1 VSSSVAQ
8 AAPPFQAQ
16 ELDGAR
22 ELVRVVE
29 AFHATRAFA
38 VGNLWGSS
46 QAFVLAFLARHA
58 AGPWL
63 VIASTDSEAA
73 AFQGDLEFFGLE
85 AALFPARESHGGR
98 AAGADPDQV
107 RARLELVQRQ
117 LGPPER
123 RPRAIVTSALA
134 LLQPVPA
141 AADLER
147 EFLVLTRGQHV
158 DTGELLA
165 RLVQAGF
172 TRAPLAEQP
181 GEVSLRGEILDLYPF
196 AAELPLRVELLG
208 DEIESLRTFDPLD
221 QRSVESLSEARLCLA
236 ADTGGIEDGNGVLL
250 PALLARSTVWVR
262 VEPLRIEEREAS
274 LRIQSPSHARAL
286 LQLGVQREGC
296 RTLDLQSLP
305 ARKFDLDTR
314 SVQAL
319 AVGMRE
325 APAALLEATKD
336 GTRALVLCQ
345 NEAEEHRLRGL
356 LAEALAG
363 APAEL
368 VARIETRVGALAR
381 GFRIPCLRTLL
392 VNHRELLGILGRRAA
407 PKAHSHHKVRAIQ
420 SFFELK
426 PGDHVVH
433 AVHGVARFTGLE
445 RLQRGG
451 GEEEHLK
458 LVFADEVALFVPAAR
473 IDLVQRFVGSGS
485 NAPPLDKIG
494 GTAFRKR
501 KEKVERAL
509 FDLASELLEVQ
520 ARRALG
526 KRAPWKE
533 DDELVRDMIG
543 AFPWSDTLD
552 QVTVDRE
559 IRADLA
565 SERPMDRLLCG
576 DVGFGKTELA
586 VRAAFRVVN
595 GGGQVAVLVPT
606 TVLAQQHYETFR
618 ERMADFPV
626 EVAELSRYVGG
637 AEERRIVE
645 RIGRGAIDVVI
656 GTHRIL
662 SSDVHFARL
671 GLVIV
676 DEEQRFGVAHKEHFK
691 KLRASVDMLT
701 LTATPIPRTLHMSL
715 AGVRDISALT
725 VAPEG
730 RQEIETVLG
739 YVEDDEELREALL
752 FEKNRG
758 GQVFFLHNRVE
769 SIVQRALQLNQLVPE
784 CSFAIGHGQ
793 MGARELERV
802 MDVFTRGE
810 VDVLVATTIIESG
823 IDIPAAGTIMID
835 QADHFGLSELHQ
847 LRGRVGRG
855 ANKARCHL
863 LVEKWKPLA
872 HEARERLKALEEMNQ
887 LGAGF
892 QISMK
897 DLEIRGAG
905 NILGPQQSG
914 NIGAVGYDM
923 YCRLLKQ
930 CVENLQSGLSAGLAA
945 GKHAEEGG
953 VDLELCIRA
962 FLPEEWLPDPRA
974 RIELLRQLS
983 AIDGSEDEARALEML
998 HDRFGRVP
1006 EEARDLLRLFRLEA
1020 QLERLSITRLSFR
1033 GDAYVLE
1040 YGDRIALEQGLDL
1053 ARAELRP
1060 VRAGLAHL
1068 VVPERSRAPAPALA
1082 WFESLLLREH
1092 PAAKI
1097 PAAHP

>member
-1 VSSSVAQ
+1 MSEAPVGAPFEAHELD
-8 AAPPFQAQ
+8 AAP
-16 ELDGAR
+16 
-22 ELVRVVE
+22 ELVRLVE
-29 AFHATRAFA
+29 RFHAQRALA
-38 VGNLWGSS
+38 VGNLWGSA
-46 QAFVLAFLARHA
+46 QAFALAFLARHA

-63 VIASTDSEAA
+63 VCASTDAEAE
-73 AFQGDLEFFGLE
+73 AFREDLAFFGLE
-85 AALFPARESHGGR
+85 AGHFPARESLGGR
-98 AAGADPDQV
+98 AAAADPDQV

-123 RPRAIVTSALA
+123 RPRVIVASALA

-141 AADLER
+141 ASDLEK
-147 EFLVLTRGQHV
+147 EFLVLARGQHV

-165 RLVQAGF
+165 RFVLAGF
-172 TRAPLAEQP
+172 TRAPLAEKP
-181 GEVSLRGEILDLYPF
+181 GEVSLRGEILDVYPF
-196 AAELPLRVELLG
+196 AAELPLRVELFG

-221 QRSVESLSEARLCLA
+221 QRSVETLQEARLCLA
-236 ADTGGIEDGNGVLL
+236 ADSGGIEDGNGVLL
-250 PALLARSTVWVR
+250 PTLLARSTVWVR

-286 LQLGVQREGC
+286 LQLAGQREGC

-305 ARKFDLDTR
+305 ARGLDLDTR

-325 APAALLEATKD
+325 APAALLEATHE
-336 GTRALVLCQ
+336 GTRAVVLCQ
-345 NEAEEHRLRGL
+345 TEAEAHRFRGML
-356 LAEALAG
+356 DEGLAG
-363 APAEL
+363 ASAQAR
-368 VARIETRVGALAR
+368 ARIETRIGSLAR
-381 GFRIPCLRTLL
+381 GFRIPGLRTLL
-392 VNHRELLGILGRRAA
+392 VNHRELAGILGRRAA
-407 PKAHSHHKVRAIQ
+407 TKVHSHHKVRAIQ

-445 RLQRGG
+445 RLARGG

-458 LVFADEVALFVPAAR
+458 LVFADEVSLFVPASR

-485 NAPPLDKIG
+485 SAPPLDKIG
-494 GTAFRKR
+494 GQAFRRR

-520 ARRALG
+520 ARRALS
-526 KRAPWKE
+526 KRSPWK
-533 DDELVRDMIG
+533 DDDDLVRDMIG
-543 AFPWSDTLD
+543 AFPYADTAD

-559 IRADLA
+559 IRSDLS

-586 VRAAFRVVN
+586 VRAAFRVVSS
-595 GGGQVAVLVPT
+595 GGQVAVLVPT
-606 TVLAQQHYETFR
+606 TVLAQQHFLTFQ

-626 EVAELSRYVGG
+626 EVAELSRYISGE
-637 AEERRIVE
+637 EERSILE
-645 RIGRGAIDVVI
+645 RLGRGEVDVVI

-662 SSDVHFARL
+662 SKDVSFARL

-676 DEEQRFGVAHKEHFK
+676 DEEQRFGVTHKEHFK
-691 KLRASVDMLT
+691 KLRASVDVLT

-725 VAPEG
+725 MAPEG

-739 YVEDDEELREALL
+739 YVEDEDELRAALL
-752 FEKNRG
+752 AEKNRG
-758 GQVFFLHNRVE
+758 GQLFFLHNRVE
-769 SIVQRALQLNQLVPE
+769 SIAQRALQLSRLVPE

-793 MGARELERV
+793 MGARELKRV
-802 MDVFTRGE
+802 MDAFTRGD

-835 QADHFGLSELHQ
+835 HADHFGLSELHQ

-863 LVEKWKPLA
+863 LVEKWKPLS

-930 CVENLQSGLSAGLAA
+930 CVENLQSGLSLENATGQ
-945 GKHAEEGG
+945 HAEESG
-953 VDLELCIRA
+953 VDLELGIRA
-962 FLPEEWLPDPRA
+962 FLPQEWLPDPRA

-983 AIDGSEDEARALEML
+983 SIDGSQDEARALEML

-1006 EEARDLLRLFRLEA
+1006 EEARDLVRLFRLKA
-1020 QLERLSITRLSFR
+1020 QLERLSITRLVFR
-1033 GDAYVLE
+1033 GDAYVIE

-1068 VVPERSRAPAPALA
+1068 VVPERSRQPARALE
-1082 WFESLLLREH
+1082 WFESLLQRSG
-1092 PAAKI
+1092 PGAKI
-1097 PAAHP
+1097 PSRRP

>member
-1 VSSSVAQ
+1 VSGALAGG
-8 AAPPFQAQ
+8 AAPFTAR
-16 ELDGAR
+16 ELDGAA

-29 AFHATRAFA
+29 AFHARRAFA
-38 VGNLWGSS
+38 LGNLWGSS
-46 QAFVLAFLARHA
+46 QALLLAFLARHA

-63 VIASTDSEAA
+63 VSASTDTEAS
-73 AFQGDLEFFGLE
+73 AFRDDLEFFGLE
-85 AALFPARESHGGR
+85 AALFPARESLGGR

-123 RPRAIVTSALA
+123 RPRAIVASALA

-141 AADLER
+141 AADLEK
-147 EFLVLTRGQHV
+147 EFLVLARGQRV

-165 RLVQAGF
+165 RFVQAGF
-172 TRAPLAEQP
+172 TRAPLAERP

-221 QRSVESLSEARLCLA
+221 QRSVENLAEARVCLA
-236 ADTGGIEDGNGVLL
+236 ADTGGVEDGNGVLL
-250 PALLARSTVWVR
+250 PSLLARSTVWVR
-262 VEPLRIEEREAS
+262 VEPLRIEELEAS

-286 LQLGVQREGC
+286 LQLAALREGC

-305 ARKFDLDTR
+305 SRVMDLDTR

-319 AVGMRE
+319 GVGMRE
-325 APAALLEATKD
+325 APAALLEAARE

-345 NEAEEHRLRGL
+345 NEAEAHRFRGL
-356 LAEALAG
+356 LAEALAD
-363 APAEL
+363 APAGL
-368 VARIETRVGALAR
+368 AARIETRVGALAR
-381 GFRIPCLRTLL
+381 GFRIPFLGTLL
-392 VNHRELLGILGRRAA
+392 VNHRELAGILGRRAA
-407 PKAHSHHKVRAIQ
+407 PRPHSHHKVRAIQ

-458 LVFADEVALFVPAAR
+458 LVFADEVALFVPASR

-485 NAPPLDKIG
+485 AAPPLDRIG
-494 GTAFRKR
+494 GAAFRKR

-526 KRAPWKE
+526 KRPPWKA

-543 AFPWSDTLD
+543 AFPYSDTAD

-559 IRADLA
+559 IRADLDG
-565 SERPMDRLLCG
+565 EKPMDRLLCG

-586 VRAAFRVVN
+586 VRAAFRVVA

-618 ERMADFPV
+618 ERMLDFPV
-626 EVAELSRYVGG
+626 ELAELSRYVGG
-637 AEERRIVE
+637 AEERAIVE
-645 RIGRGAIDVVI
+645 RLGRGEIDIVI

-662 SSDVHFARL
+662 SGDVRFARL

-691 KLRASVDMLT
+691 KLRASVDVLT

-739 YVEDDEELREALL
+739 YVEDQDELRAALL

-769 SIVQRALQLNQLVPE
+769 SIRQRALQLQRLAPE

-793 MGARELERV
+793 MGARELKRV

-823 IDIPAAGTIMID
+823 IDIPAAGTIVID

-863 LVEKWKPLA
+863 LVEQWKPLS

-930 CVENLQSGLSAGLAA
+930 CVENLRAGLSPDLAT
-945 GKHAEEGG
+945 GRHAEEGG
-953 VDLELCIRA
+953 VDLELGIRA
-962 FLPEEWLPDPRA
+962 FLPAEWLPDPRA

-998 HDRFGRVP
+998 QDRFGRVP
-1006 EEARDLLRLFRLEA
+1006 EEARDLVRQFRLKA
-1020 QLERLSITRLSFR
+1020 QLERLSITRLSLR
-1033 GDAYVLE
+1033 GDVYLLE

-1053 ARAELRP
+1053 SRAELRP

-1068 VVPERSRAPAPALA
+1068 VLPERARKPAQALA
-1082 WFESLLLREH
+1082 WFEGLLLRERS
-1092 PAAKI
+1092 AAKI
-1097 PAAHP
+1097 HATSP

>member
-1 VSSSVAQ
+1 MSESLAQ
-8 AAPPFQAQ
+8 TPTAFEAQ

-22 ELVRVVE
+22 ELVQLVE
-29 AFHATRAFA
+29 SFHQKRAFA
-38 VGNLWGSS
+38 VGNLWGSA
-46 QAFVLAFLARHA
+46 QAFVLSFLARHA

-63 VIASTDSEAA
+63 VIASTDAEAA
-73 AFQGDLEFFGLE
+73 AFRDDLEFFGLD
-85 AALFPARESHGGR
+85 AQLFPSRESIGGR

-123 RPRAIVTSALA
+123 RPRAIVSSALA

-141 AADLER
+141 AADIEK
-147 EFLVLTRGQHV
+147 EFLVLARGQHI

-165 RLVQAGF
+165 RFVLAGF
-172 TRAPLAEQP
+172 TRAPLAEKP

-196 AAELPLRVELLG
+196 AAELPLRIELLG

-221 QRSVESLSEARLCLA
+221 QRSVENLSEARVCLA

-250 PALLARSTVWVR
+250 PALLSRSAVWVR
-262 VEPLRIEEREAS
+262 VEPLRIEERETS

-286 LQLGVQREGC
+286 LQLASQREGC

-305 ARKFDLDTR
+305 SRVFDLDTR

-319 AVGMRE
+319 GVGMRE
-325 APAALLEATKD
+325 APAALLEATKE
-336 GTRALVLCQ
+336 GSRALVLCQ
-345 NEAEEHRLRGL
+345 NESEAHRFRGM
-356 LAEALAG
+356 LAEALVD
-363 APAEL
+363 APAQAL
-368 VARIETRVGALAR
+368 ARIETRVGSLAR
-381 GFRIPCLRTLL
+381 GFRIPCLATLL
-392 VNHRELLGILGRRAA
+392 VNHRELAGILGRRAVTKTHA
-407 PKAHSHHKVRAIQ
+407 HHKVRAIQ

-426 PGDHVVH
+426 PGDCVVH

-445 RLQRGG
+445 RLARGG

-458 LVFADEVALFVPAAR
+458 LVFADDVALFVPASR

-485 NAPPLDKIG
+485 AAPPLDKIG
-494 GTAFRKR
+494 SQSFRKR

-543 AFPWSDTLD
+543 AFPYTDTTD

-559 IRADLA
+559 IRADLG

-586 VRAAFRVVN
+586 VRAAFRVIN

-626 EVAELSRYVGG
+626 EVAELSRYVSGE
-637 AEERRIVE
+637 EERSVIE
-645 RIGRGAIDVVI
+645 RLGRGEIDVVI

-662 SSDVHFARL
+662 SKDVAFARL

-676 DEEQRFGVAHKEHFK
+676 DEEQRFGVQHKEHFK
-691 KLRASVDMLT
+691 KLRATVDVLT

-715 AGVRDISALT
+715 AGVRDISALS
-725 VAPEG
+725 VAPDG
-730 RQEIETVLG
+730 RQEIETLMG
-739 YVEDDEELREALL
+739 YVEDEDELRAALL
-752 FEKNRG
+752 LEKNRG

-769 SIVQRALQLNQLVPE
+769 SIAQRALQLNKLVPE

-793 MGARELERV
+793 MGARELKRV
-802 MDVFTRGE
+802 MDIFTRGE

-855 ANKARCHL
+855 RNKARCHL
-863 LVEKWKPLA
+863 LVEKWKPLSQ
-872 HEARERLKALEEMNQ
+872 EARERLKALEELNQ

-914 NIGAVGYDM
+914 HIGAVGYDM

-930 CVENLQSGLSAGLAA
+930 CVDNLQAGMSIELAT

-953 VDLELCIRA
+953 VDLELGIRA
-962 FLPEEWLPDPRA
+962 FIPHEWLPDPRA

-983 AIDGSEDEARALEML
+983 AIDGVEDEARALEML

-1006 EEARDLLRLFRLEA
+1006 EEARDLVRLFRLKA
-1020 QLERLSITRLSFR
+1020 QLERLSITRLSLR
-1033 GDAYVLE
+1033 GDVYLLE

-1053 ARAELRP
+1053 SRAELRP

-1068 VVPERSRAPAPALA
+1068 VLPERAREPARALA
-1082 WFESLLLREH
+1082 WFEALLKRGA

-1097 PAAHP
+1097 GSPRS